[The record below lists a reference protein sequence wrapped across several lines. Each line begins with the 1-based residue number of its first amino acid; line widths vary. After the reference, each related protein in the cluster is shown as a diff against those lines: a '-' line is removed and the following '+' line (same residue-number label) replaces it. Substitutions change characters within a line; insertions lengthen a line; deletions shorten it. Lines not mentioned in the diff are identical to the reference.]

1 MNYGFGITPWG
12 DPILPTYDPMS
23 DPRRYDLYLIPSVVR
38 FLRQF
43 RPGHGALNQE
53 PGFVTVVRAGFYD
66 GLGTLLPLGVYWYE
80 RVLSSTY
87 QAWSMA
93 SCFDM
98 IPFARLQNWHADDEL
113 SEYVRILQVTRFQD
127 ASNAF
132 YDYLQMRADPSY
144 STTHSMPG
152 YMIDGDG
159 LIVETKDD
167 PLTPR
172 HGGWWEHSD
181 LAAPIEDDEFD
192 IG

>member
-43 RPGHGALNQE
+43 KPGAALNTE
-53 PGFVTVVRAGFYD
+53 PGFVTVVRAGMYD

-98 IPFARLQNWHADDEL
+98 IPFDRLQNWHEDDEL
-113 SEYVRILQVTRFQD
+113 REYARILQVTRFQD
-127 ASNAF
+127 AMNAF

-144 STTHSMPG
+144 SSSYSLPT

-159 LIVETKDD
+159 LIVEIKPDA
-167 PLTPR
+167 PFLPR
-172 HGGWWEHSD
+172 FSGWWEPSD
-181 LAAPIEDDEFD
+181 LAAPVADDEFD
-192 IG
+192 I